1 MKALLQRVSKAQV
14 EVDQTV
20 IGSIGAGLL
29 LFLGIH
35 TQDDTSCVDYLVDKV
50 VNLRIFSDKD
60 GKMNLSLLD
69 VKGSVLLVSQFT
81 LYGDCQTGRRP
92 SFTESAKSDVAKP
105 LYEYF
110 IKELRKKCLVET
122 GEFGANM
129 QVNLINDGPVTL
141 ILEK

>member
-1 MKALLQRVSKAQV
+1 MRVLVQRVSQAQV
-14 EVDQTV
+14 EVDQVV

-35 TQDDTSCVDYLVDKV
+35 TQDDASCVDYLVDKV
-50 VNLRIFSDKD
+50 LNLRIFSDKE

-69 VKGSVLLVSQFT
+69 VGGSILVVSQFT

-92 SFTESAKSDVAKP
+92 SFIQSAKADLAKP
-105 LYEYF
+105 LYEYC

-129 QVNLINDGPVTL
+129 QVHLINDGPVTL